1 MKKLLKKLSVM
12 RLEERV
18 LFDAAAAAAAVEAEN
33 QAQQNE
39 ELQQQQQQLQEQ
51 LAEEAARQQAAQ
63 EAPGTESELPQ
74 EDEAAG
80 AQESAAQ
87 ESGESAAA
95 GSEVSAAVEAIAADE
110 GIEVEESTDVL
121 ENDTDEVVG
130 ETVADVVAT
139 EVEADAEEGSADLE
153 AAADAEE
160 SDEVLMTTEEVAAAI
175 ADGTRH
181 ELVIVSD
188 SVKDSKII
196 IDGLAEGTEVLVLDR
211 NSDVLDQINEYLDKS
226 AVKYDSIHI
235 VSHGGDGNIV
245 LNSSMIDME
254 SLQAD
259 PASWAAI
266 GEHIAADGDI
276 LLYGCDVARSED
288 GKAFVHQL
296 AALTGADVAAS
307 VDATGQYGWELEYMT
322 ATVAPIS
329 FTVTDYKYS
338 LEEYTII
345 NDATKFEDIATLL
358 GKKEADVDG
367 SSATATEKWDIITT
381 VGEHT
386 GRVGHFTRTVT
397 EGTPG
402 AWVLDSAWF
411 ETGPK
416 AGNLTWALAEA
427 YSNADLAPIFTATEA
442 NYDRAFQL
450 DFSTNRNLF
459 TLGDA
464 VDVQF
469 HFEAKDTVNITL
481 PQFDIYVDGV
491 RNTKHGLRGV
501 EALRVEA
508 GNISITNDQIDLFG
522 SSRLEL
528 KAESTLSLGTDNGVG
543 NYTLTFDKLDD
554 FYTGA
559 TFITEADI
567 VSDGVGNSNNTIR
580 AYGAA
585 EHSWQHTGDSLLY
598 DTITV
603 GDATNDVDATESTT
617 LSLLKGHWTTT
628 GNEVDSGAG
637 VTVNKGDTFLVG
649 ADVDSMYLTVH
660 NNGTIAFDEGG
671 LDVYGDR
678 DINVLNGDT
687 NDDFVNFYGHVTITG
702 EGSLITFSNTVT
714 VQDADDT
721 EARITVSDRAVFGM
735 REIYRDGI
743 LNGHNPFGAFAYA
756 AGTGTDSLTLNV
768 NNGGRVEALVRHSAT
783 DKFFDGNAADDSNSS
798 LQVNLDGG
806 GELWLGVLGGE
817 GLQLGNVT
825 IGARGSLNLAHGDFD
840 LKNLDLS
847 EGGSL
852 TVGNYFV
859 QHPSLYE
866 TIVAVQNWV
875 IAPAWVNDVSDDT
888 TVDIKAGVTGWSL
901 LDSGSANYNVSAG
914 GVLNM
919 EIRNSAIKGDI
930 GAYDGTVNLTASN
943 SQMYA
948 LAGVNSTVTIDASDV
963 TFSGHVKFRG
973 NSDVTIRGG
982 GDAGVMFLDDF
993 NTAAEWYVGN
1003 AFMFDDSGYY
1013 TTASGSW
1020 SSVKD
1025 NLHQDA
1031 ESLRN
1036 GDYQVTVDL
1045 YGKAIFA
1052 DDTVII
1058 NGGDFT
1064 AGTGNVIR
1072 SSHFTIHSGA
1082 DVTFGNNGGKF
1093 AFGAGKFNIEA
1104 GAAVTFLSNVY
1115 ISASYNGL
1123 NTDFNINGGIV
1134 NFNADVRNWVRSWRG
1149 NDDLTWTTGT
1159 SSWLVPSGD
1168 LVVEIHTD
1176 NQGEDHEYHV
1186 LKTYD
1191 PHLYSAV
1198 NFNGGTVSFREGT
1211 TYTNYG
1217 TFGVAKTIVS
1227 SQASVSF
1234 ANIVNEAHNFAGEA
1248 DGDWEGAGV
1257 YRLSQNWEDNLLTW
1271 STEAGTNS
1279 VRADGIS
1286 SDGLVPVHGSIFQIK
1301 GNTVVTGDVRN
1312 FGTHTNDSGYAGWTP
1327 LVGGAGF
1334 YVSVDEGA
1342 KGNQFLGTVTNE
1354 QYMNISGDGSV
1365 FTRITNSG
1373 TGTLELFGDNNFGII
1388 TNRGQLVM
1396 TGVAG
1401 AELSLVN
1408 YGDVALIG
1416 DALGLH
1422 FVNYME
1428 NGVEKAGL
1436 DMKDGHFTVASS
1448 IGEPGFDDISVS
1460 EKATLV
1466 FEVANIIN
1474 GDVTNKGLILI
1485 SSKISD
1491 FSNPFEINGNITN
1504 TGTFRVEGIVDFSTS
1519 STINNRSEF
1528 ITSISGIV
1536 YDGSFVNN
1544 GTLQIAQT
1552 AAFSALVNEVGGTV
1566 TFNPAAENNNGAK
1579 YTVFRNLV
1587 NRGNFNVLGEK
1598 ILFADSLINE
1608 ENAIFTVSREGTRF
1622 NNMIDAA
1629 GNITFVNRG
1638 TLRITGASAQGE
1650 FLDVD
1655 NYGTINAEA
1664 TVHFGNVINR
1674 ENGAISI
1681 NVNNT
1686 LNFNGSVVNDGVI
1699 RGTGSVLFRYAAEG
1713 SGTFDLEGTGTVTYN
1728 YNQNVTGNNATVEI
1742 DSDGYY
1748 RIGGELVYYYDSY
1761 GQLKPIDSYAN
1772 RPEFSTERNAWVI
1785 GDTVYSTLGAEFDAY
1800 KEGDY
1805 WYVGGQVLYNTA
1817 DNSRPVYDAEDNRW
1831 EDNNGNAIN
1840 AAAGEPQNA
1849 KLSLRYVANGF
1860 HWFINNTDSNLQENS
1875 VLGVTNAA
1883 APAFDNTN
1891 VDGVWRVTLNGG
1903 DLLQL
1908 YRTNDGVNASEA
1920 EPLAVN
1926 IGQSV
1931 FGGSLINIT
1940 VKGDATVADGETAVR
1955 GVTLGAG
1962 LDLEVKGTF
1971 DNAGTAGNDDG
1982 LRFVISEG
1990 ASLNLVKN
1998 FVDDAGASFQLN
2010 ALSADSEYTQGGTVR
2025 FDLHT
2030 AAGEIS
2036 TATVNGNVINNGV
2049 IELAQDRTLVFN
2061 QNTTGNG
2068 TVLAGEN
2075 STVDYAAAADNT
2087 FFGGTYEK
2095 VILRGDRTL
2104 NSIATVNS
2112 MVFVNDTDDQ
2122 NRTILTV
2129 TGDDSNLIVNGS
2141 VKGNTEGTDTSNFV
2155 FSAGSRG
2162 TFNSSV
2168 EYTVNDI
2175 EFQDGALGL
2184 TFSGSVGASI
2194 TVEDLT
2200 IAANTIVRDSDYSG
2214 IIAQT
2219 NTRFNTVSNSA
2230 RFTVNDSNVVLGDFT
2245 LNAGALL
2252 ELNADMTFDGT
2263 NSELLTT
2270 NIADNNVGIVNVNS
2284 GTLTFSQTGAD
2295 VVKALFNLAP
2305 DAAMEINNQ
2314 TPDAQIKIWGVNVAE
2329 NASLTV
2335 RGLTA
2340 ATDANVPTNYDVA
2353 IGVSANN
2360 ATYGENSGL
2369 TLNGNLLID
2378 SGLLRVWN
2386 YNTTMNDG
2394 RNSFSIVE
2402 GVVQNWLPADGSDDY
2417 SARSAKITVET
2428 SAGLYFA
2435 GQAELYGY
2443 IYTANT
2449 QIENI
2454 SGVVQSGGPTSR
2466 IGGNAVTLDNWILID
2481 TTQDYST
2488 GGYADGGKFLV
2499 IGNDT
2504 VFTIDGTDVVI
2515 EAIRVNNNASLV
2527 VAGTNVTFNSEVRV
2541 DADTDAGEE
2550 ALTVNGSAVF
2560 NGDVTLN
2567 DALNVTGSGSV
2578 TFNADSVLTAGEG
2591 VLANAADESTVI
2603 YNFEGA
2609 ALAGTY
2615 NNLTING
2622 AAVSVGNVTITGLIS
2637 GSGVLNFNGTT
2648 AGIGSVSGTGFSAVY
2663 NANAATVY
2671 GTGEAASYRNITLIG
2686 NHTVSSNLK
2695 AGNLIAERNSDN
2707 TAAVITVADNIQMT
2721 LGSVTNVENATI
2733 FGNSRSKVTYDV
2745 NSAQTVTVFNGRYY
2759 DLEFKGANTNYEI
2772 NDLLLTDELSGNAKT
2787 LKINGVN
2794 ANSNGRLVAAD
2805 VDGNA
2810 ETLER
2815 LNVQYTSDAILT
2827 GEYGTLTIN
2836 REGVVNVLGDASAE
2850 VQVRGTMRSAANLL
2864 GEAQFHINTIAL
2876 GNGTFGTN
2884 AQSYAG
2890 TVFYHGAAA
2899 NGPAYTVFSGNY
2911 SGITFADGVREITN
2925 AFNADTMT
2933 VNAGSN
2939 VSVNVT
2945 DGTPVEVHRLNDL
2958 NDRNTGTGAIT
2969 VQDGSV
2975 FSIGAGS
2982 TIGYLINQGEV
2993 IIADSGVMGDNANL
3007 ANLLNRGTLTV
3018 ADGAL
3023 ATVYD
3028 STIAE
3033 NVRGDVIGLYRV
3045 SDGGT
3050 LQFNNV
3056 VFNREIAN
3064 VHVSE
3069 SGLVRLVSGT
3079 NVSFKNLTGTGTVA
3093 VEDGA
3098 TLNFSGTGIVADAGY
3113 DYVLYPEDIHNQ
3125 QRPEHKFDGLITVN
3139 GSGVFNVKGHFEV
3152 ESLLLTGNA
3161 TVNAGLMPDGA
3172 DPGFNE
3178 AYLVINW
3185 LNRGENEW
3193 QYSGETSY
3201 TINASNNSTVY
3212 FRPQNVV
3219 QNVWGS
3225 VVEDRSSHIEYDAAW
3240 WYFNELDTFW
3250 ITIREN
3256 TVLSELIA
3264 GKGYHILE
3272 GAELTVTLSS
3282 GTVSQQFW
3290 IEGFL
3295 TVAGNAADSEF
3306 VFSNQINNLG
3316 EFRLG
3321 ENTQRVTLSN
3331 VYGDYTGTPGFGEHD
3346 PATVVAGIVTAGQGT
3361 IVEYTGNDKIVFAG
3375 TYDTLRISAANVQ
3388 GAQGE
3393 TVINSLL
3400 VSRGADITFTSDEL
3414 TINNR
3419 IQGAGSIT
3427 FNNTASGNAQVTD
3440 VSTLTI
3446 TYNNAGY
3453 VFGGVYNGQLIFT
3466 GENTVSNVIS
3476 ASGAVTLSGVL
3487 NVTETASVTFSG
3499 TTDANSSGN
3508 DGYINAANGSKF
3520 TYGADAAVYS
3530 GTYGDLT
3537 INGDHNLLSNYIEG
3551 LGTNQGITING
3562 AATLDGI
3569 MTGNAKVTFNGETS
3583 GNATFGDIATDKT
3596 YTGVVTYGADSGAV
3610 FGGQYNNIVIEGD
3623 HSVAADINV
3632 NVIDGGMF
3640 RLNSTLTLNDRVSM
3654 TLNGLTD
3661 ANAEGNT
3668 GRIIGADTS
3677 TVTYGYNASIYGGTY
3692 GNLIANGTEYTLNN
3706 DVIINGEA
3714 NLKGTFLGDVDVTFN
3729 GKTFGNA
3736 LFGVIDDATRVF
3748 GGTVSYAATA
3758 LTVYGGNYYSL
3769 EIAGDRTLGASFA
3782 VNNSAD
3788 IAGVMSGSA
3797 NVTFA
3802 QGALLQGGAFFGAEG
3817 ADYTGTVTYNGVDNV
3832 YGGFYSGLNFSNGNT
3847 VSTAVSASGAVQL
3860 AGALNVSSTGSVAF
3874 NGTTDANVMTPD
3886 RNTGVIF
3893 GDSGS
3898 KVSYGAAADVYNGVY
3913 GDLAINGDHTLLVN
3927 GEHEAGIIINGKAE
3941 LSGIMSGNTKV
3952 TFNGDSDGDA
3962 TFGNIASDTTYTGTV
3977 TYGVGA
3983 TTIYG
3988 GQYNNIVIAGDSSV
4002 SHTVN
4007 SSLLVNVPS
4016 GGRFELASELIL
4028 EENVILTLNGLT
4040 DANAEGN
4047 TGSITGHATSEVLYS
4062 GDADVYGGSYGK
4074 LTFTGSEYTLL
4085 NNFSV
4090 AADAL
4095 INGNIIGS
4103 ADIVFNGAVSG
4114 NAVFGNLETN
4124 VIYGGSVTYAPSAD
4138 HSQTVFGGNYSTLNI
4153 TGSHELN
4160 QKFAVN
4166 TAAAFNDGIMSGS
4179 ADITFAQGAILTGNG
4194 TIGAAAD
4201 NRYQGNV
4208 VYNGVSGETGVFGG
4222 FYSNLV
4228 LANGNSTSA
4237 AVDAADVKLSGVLTV
4252 TGTGSVNFAGTTD
4265 AAVADNDGSIT
4276 ADATASVSYAGTADV
4291 YGGTYG
4297 NLTITGDHTLYF
4309 DLTVNG
4315 LATITGT
4322 QTLEGSG
4329 TITFNGTTNAD
4340 DAGSGTFADDMVLS
4354 TVVYSGTAA
4363 VFGGSYGNLN
4373 ISGPHTLNNTLSVA
4387 GSAEFSG
4394 KQTLGSGVSMTLSG
4408 ATNAD
4413 AKDSEGNNIASI
4425 DGSAGSVTYDGV
4437 SNQGIYIGTY
4447 GNLTITGD
4455 HLLSNS
4461 FSVEGNF
4468 ASGAVLSGTADVTF
4482 NGTTAADGT
4491 VFGTASEVY
4500 AGRVTYSETAAT
4512 VYGGYYTNL
4521 VISGNHTLGN
4531 DFAVNTAAEIT
4542 GVMSGTA
4549 KVTFAQD
4556 SVLTGGATFGAA
4568 ADARYE
4574 GEVVYNGVETVYG
4587 GFYSALTLDGGNT
4600 VSVDVDVLNA
4610 KLSDVLTV
4618 TGTGSVNFAGT
4629 TDAAAA
4635 DNDGSITA
4643 DAASSVSYAGTADVY
4658 GGTYGNLT
4666 ITGDHTLYFDVT
4678 VNGLATITGTQTLEG
4693 SGTITFN
4700 GTTNADDAGSGTF
4713 ADDMVLSTV
4722 VYSGTAAVFG
4732 GSYGNLNISGP
4743 HTLNNTL
4750 SVAGSAEFSG
4760 KQTLGSGVSM
4770 TLSGATNADAKDSEG
4785 NNIASIDGSAG
4796 SVTYDGVSNQGIYI
4810 GTYGNLTITGDHL
4823 LSNSF
4828 SVEGNFASG
4837 AVLSGTADVTFNGTT
4852 AADGTV
4858 FGTASEVYAGRVTYS
4873 ETAATVYG
4881 GYYTNLVISGNHT
4894 LGNDFAVNTAAE
4906 ITGVMSG
4913 TAKVTFA
4920 QDSVLT
4926 GGATFGAAADAR
4938 YEGEVVYNGVETVYG
4953 GFYSA
4958 LTLDGGNTVSVDVDV
4973 LNAKLS
4979 DVLTVTETGSVN
4991 FAGTTD
4997 AAADDNDGSI
5007 AADAASSVS
5016 YAGTADVYGGTYG
5029 NLTITGDHTLYFDL
5043 TVNGLATITGTQTLE
5058 GPGTITFNGTTN
5070 ADEAGSGTFADDAFV
5085 STVTYGAQAAVFGGS
5100 YGNLTINGDHTL
5112 TQDFSV
5118 SANAVIEGV
5127 ISGTAAVQLLGVNSG
5142 SGSFGRSADERYN
5155 GIVTYDANE
5164 ILSGFYGGA
5173 EGSAGLIINNGA
5185 KVLQNVVVDA
5195 YSVELNGALAVA
5207 EGGTMRFSG
5216 YTDALVK
5223 GNAAQIDSD
5232 GVVDYAVTA
5241 DIYGGKYT
5249 DLVIRGD
5256 RYFRSSLTVLG
5267 TTTIYDNAD
5276 DTDASLTS
5284 ADGVQL
5290 IFSGAVNGNG
5300 AYFGDGTNAVAAS
5313 VTYNSAEGEILGGI
5327 YNDLTV
5333 TTARALSNNFE
5344 VTGSAVFGGN
5354 QTLGSGVE
5362 IRFTGSTNGNESVE
5376 FEGAADSSV
5385 YYKEGVT
5392 VYNGSYGTLI
5402 LDGAFTL
5409 TDKTITASTEAEF
5422 NGRLT
5427 LAGNT
5432 SLTLSGVNSGTI
5444 DQISAGADTT
5454 VVYNGAADQTVFA
5467 GTYGNLEITGAHT
5480 LTNSFSVAGKTDITG
5495 TQTLSGAVEI
5505 AFNGVTNGSE
5515 SDGGTLVD
5523 DTEDGILSSVSYSGE
5538 ADVFSGS
5545 YGNLTITGDH
5555 VLIKDFSVEGAFAS
5569 GALLS
5574 GDANVTLNG
5583 TTADDGTRFGD
5594 ERSSYAGH
5602 VIYGTTAESV
5612 YQGSYAD
5619 LTITGDHVLANDFS
5633 VAGAAVITGTQTLKG
5648 AVAIEFNGTT
5658 NAAEG
5663 AIFNDDSSDSEFSA
5677 VTYAGEA
5684 DVYTGTYGDL
5694 TINGNNGQS
5703 TAVIGDLTVQGML
5716 SLADND
5722 MFLVGDGDW
5731 TIGKTNA
5738 SEDHSAIIY
5747 NDGTVT
5753 YNGLAAGESGWIFN
5767 GGGYE
5772 NGSYYEGGYENLVVI
5787 GGNYSVNSI
5796 TIQGTVTGDATG
5808 KIIFQN
5814 RVGGEGVAQNV
5825 NADYMS
5831 DALIFKGTYNDLG
5844 INRSANFAEEVTVN
5858 GRFSALSSNA
5868 IVEGGSTLTLAG
5880 TMEGFNGLGRFN
5892 HTGEVKITGTADPF
5906 EFTGGHVFETLNVGA
5921 GTTTYLAQT
5930 TVRNSTHLT
5939 GAAIYGSGDI
5949 YIGAEVY
5956 INAPISMTGGTVT
5969 YQADAT
5975 DALFGGVY
5983 YNLNLEQSATLVMT
5997 QNVTVTN
6004 LLDVNSHDILNNNEL
6019 TVYTFTDTADS
6030 TLINLGTLTFG
6041 SYDDTVTAPAVRQ
6054 VWEGLIANGIT
6065 LNGVDYTGTLIINRS
6080 NYTINNIYNYEGSQI
6095 TVDYGA
6101 APAGTEDVV
6110 QVGVFSEINSIIN
6123 LRADVA
6129 LHDGDDHTRFTNYG
6143 TLNISGRWGALSS
6156 MHVFNLTQSTINVTD
6171 GQFTFGDNIKLTNS
6185 GLVVAGSNGELTF
6198 AEVNENLSGRPVYQT
6213 ADGGVFKFDFA
6224 SDSINISNGL
6234 LGELKN
6240 YDGTMYFLTDGM
6252 KYLGKLTNGR
6262 GTDTYGYA
6270 YFWADTTLKESVV
6283 STFGLLQIGNGSDD
6297 ISVNFLHNVVT
6308 NSRFEILN
6316 NAHAVFES
6324 IVSVVH
6330 EFYMESGSSA
6340 LFMDEVRVYS
6350 TSNNQVDSIFHVK
6363 AGADA
6368 TFLSDVFNQNGYGFH
6383 ERDKWTVTLN
6393 NAVQSITGTF
6403 AKVTDVYTDTI
6414 INSKDWASDSDKLSK
6429 LVIDGH
6435 VVINGKLSNIAYGWN
6450 SDDNQANVVVNSD
6463 GNVFGAI
6470 DNRGS
6475 AARFDMNGSNN
6486 QFNGAI
6492 FNTGNLFL
6500 NGTNDYNDLQTA
6512 HCSISF
6518 IISSPPPYVDQTINN
6533 GYVWVNDGAT
6543 GSTFR
6548 EIKIGKNSGVEATNP
6563 TFTVVSYNNE
6573 GIDLTFTGEV
6583 FNWGRFNINSD
6594 GSVFNRDVV
6603 NYNQF
6608 RINGVAQFNALFTNN
6623 SIVRADVTEDGEKR
6637 LTGAE
6642 LSIGAA
6648 GTRFNQISNAGII
6661 GIDAYTIL
6669 EGSIT
6674 NTGIINFNVS
6684 GMNFSNIVNNGVIN
6698 LHNAKQIVVQNL
6710 TIGESSVIDIDK
6722 LSSLHLH
6729 VVSEEYTGDYD
6740 NENYNYADD
6749 AKLGTIF
6756 VRGDARNGL
6765 YEAHTTPDV
6774 SDSEHGLFFEDT
6786 GRLQTISSRI
6796 VYDTLSVESAIWF
6809 NSHTVLNYEDATW
6822 IIVHSGQRITLDEIG
6837 STEKYKVMTGGSL
6850 TVKDTASGTRIQVNG
6865 GTVIFDNDDRAL
6877 TITGLLEVRSGTAV
6891 FDSARALNFTRNVF
6905 NAGTVTFNGGSV
6917 NNFNGGFTNAATG
6930 VVNAQTNV
6938 NGHIANSG
6946 MYNTVADGIVI
6957 GSSFTNTATGT
6968 LSVTANTQLEALIG
6982 GTINVQQKGTLT
6994 VEVTEINSNLLN
7006 NGTVVVSNSA
7016 NYLGVTG
7023 SILKGNGTFT
7033 SADPATLVFAGDVAT
7048 GTAAVFQNIYNVE
7061 YTGTSENGQNIILG
7075 TYNNL
7080 TLNGAFK
7087 VVDDGAV
7094 IVNGGFANNNEVK
7107 ITDDGELILN
7117 GNVAGNGIYS
7127 NEGLLVFSETASG
7140 SAATVNNSGVANVN
7154 ADNFNVASGSNT
7166 GSLNINGDGVSA
7178 SVENT
7183 GSLIINGND
7192 VDLNTVNNGSV
7203 TVNGSNA
7210 DLAGQNNSSVTVNG
7224 SAATTMSD
7232 QAGASYNVAQGG
7244 ALSLGDN
7251 GGTYNAVINNKG
7263 TVTVDAPV
7271 NSFAGGV
7278 NNEGVVAVNS
7288 GNGLDFAALMN
7299 GNANGTVALNDE
7311 IDLRNRSINGTVEV
7325 NYSLTD
7331 EDVENMIIT
7340 ENSVFGIN
7348 SDSTFKAPISTNNGT
7363 VRVGRDAELTLEM
7376 QDAEIKG
7383 NYDIDGVIS
7392 VRGDS
7397 KFTDSVDNSG
7407 TIKTEI
7413 DGEIT
7418 FAGSTSGAGRVE
7430 GNAVYEGSKIGVFG
7444 GDYSKLTIINDATLN
7459 ADAVVETLALE
7470 GSLATAEGAS
7480 MTINGETLGA
7490 GTMAGGKG
7498 EIVYNGNS
7506 AEQTIYAG
7514 LYNDITIGQDATGNF
7529 DIAGDIA
7536 VQGDAF
7542 NRSTNGAELAVSS
7555 GTVTYNGTGTQ
7566 NVMAGTYDELIMAG
7580 SGSTKLMETD
7590 VFNVNS
7596 FISDGGSHSGMITL
7610 TSAEAPGKW
7619 TLNAV
7624 SSSIDYSFVD
7634 YADTTKPIFLNGTNM
7649 TGSGNSHNWALFN
7662 GAGGVG
7668 DSFPSI
7674 NNPNFQAIAPYMSDL
7689 HYGWAATDR
7698 FDIFRRMP
7706 VDRAPIVVGD
7716 MSDLVVLNNF
7726 EAYDMIDFDGE
7737 FFGQEGISILDE
7749 EAREVLDDAASAE
7762 AADLKA
7768 LLED

>member
-95 GSEVSAAVEAIAADE
+95 GSEVAAAIEAIAADE
-110 GIEVEESTDVL
+110 GVEAVEETELLEDVS
-121 ENDTDEVVG
+121 DDVAG
-130 ETVADVVAT
+130 ESVEGVVAID
-139 EVEADAEEGSADLE
+139 VEADAEESAVL
-153 AAADAEE
+153 AETPAE
-160 SDEVLMTTEEVAAAI
+160 IAAAI
-175 ADGTRH
+175 AEGSRH
-181 ELVIVSD
+181 ELVIVSGT
-188 SVKDSKII
+188 VKDSKVI
-196 IDGLAEGTEVLVLDR
+196 IDSLAEGTEVLVLD
-211 NSDVLDQINEYLDKS
+211 NESDVLDQINEYLDKS
-226 AVKYDSIHI
+226 AVKYDAIHV
-235 VSHGGDGNIV
+235 VSHGGDGYLV
-245 LNSSMIDME
+245 LNNSVIDME

-266 GEHIAADGDI
+266 GEHVSEDGDI
-276 LLYGCDVARSED
+276 MLYGCNVAQTEN
-288 GKAFVHQL
+288 GKAFANQL
-296 AALTGADVAAS
+296 ASLTGADIAAS
-307 VDATGQYGWELEYMT
+307 VDVTGGDYGWELEYVT
-322 ATVAPIS
+322 NAVATPVLS
-329 FTVTDYKYS
+329 FTNYNARLASLTLVESGSGEDRDWNVNLHAAGTYYGFATGTTLTNSDGTTVESAVGQLYTVTVTEKAGEGGAPPTYEYKYS
-338 LEEYTII
+338 VEP
-345 NDATKFEDIATLL
+345 
-358 GKKEADVDG
+358 
-367 SSATATEKWDIITT
+367 EK
-381 VGEHT
+381 
-386 GRVGHFTRTVT
+386 
-397 EGTPG
+397 
-402 AWVLDSAWF
+402 
-411 ETGPK
+411 
-416 AGNLTWALAEA
+416 
-427 YSNADLAPIFTATEA
+427 
-442 NYDRAFQL
+442 
-450 DFSTNRNLF
+450 
-459 TLGDA
+459 
-464 VDVQF
+464 
-469 HFEAKDTVNITL
+469 
-481 PQFDIYVDGV
+481 
-491 RNTKHGLRGV
+491 
-501 EALRVEA
+501 
-508 GNISITNDQIDLFG
+508 
-522 SSRLEL
+522 
-528 KAESTLSLGTDNGVG
+528 
-543 NYTLTFDKLDD
+543 
-554 FYTGA
+554 
-559 TFITEADI
+559 
-567 VSDGVGNSNNTIR
+567 GNSVYVL
-580 AYGAA
+580 AQAVASEG
-585 EHSWQHTGDSLLY
+585 S

-603 GDATNDVDATESTT
+603 LASDISGNAELGNIAPAVNAGGLSISLGENVSASFNAATNLTGS
-617 LSLLKGHWTTT
+617 LSIT
-628 GNEVDSGAG
+628 GSSNNVLTQIGGNFRVTNGGSVTISGSFSS
-637 VTVNKGDTFLVG
+637 VNL
-649 ADVDSMYLTVH
+649 
-660 NNGTIAFDEGG
+660 
-671 LDVYGDR
+671 R
-678 DINVLNGDT
+678 DIEVVGGGSQ
-687 NDDFVNFYGHVTITG
+687 FAI
-702 EGSLITFSNTVT
+702 EGTV
-714 VQDADDT
+714 ADIRISDSDGNN
-721 EARITVSDRAVFGM
+721 EAI
-735 REIYRDGI
+735 E
-743 LNGHNPFGAFAYA
+743 
-756 AGTGTDSLTLNV
+756 
-768 NNGGRVEALVRHSAT
+768 VEALGGSFTIDAQATGFEVGASNVIVNGDVRIIGSRFTVDLTGNSAT
-783 DKFFDGNAADDSNSS
+783 QEESKFIVHGDFYARSGGLSGSQVSISVTDVDNPNISLDGA
-798 LQVNLDGG
+798 VVGMHYGTDGG
-806 GELWLGVLGGE
+806 GWVNFDST
-817 GLQLGNVT
+817 QDASPYDDSAV
-825 IGARGSLNLAHGDFD
+825 IFDGSLYVNAEGH
-840 LKNLDLS
+840 

-852 TVGNYFV
+852 HYANMSIDGGDGVVNYIYVKDDFIVGG
-859 QHPSLYE
+859 
-866 TIVAVQNWV
+866 A
-875 IAPAWVNDVSDDT
+875 
-888 TVDIKAGVTGWSL
+888 
-901 LDSGSANYNVSAG
+901 
-914 GVLNM
+914 
-919 EIRNSAIKGDI
+919 RN
-930 GAYDGTVNLTASN
+930 TASF
-943 SQMYA
+943 S
-948 LAGVNSTVTIDASDV
+948 ASD
-963 TFSGHVKFRG
+963 FYSFYF
-973 NSDVTIRGG
+973 
-982 GDAGVMFLDDF
+982 DAGTGKVFSI
-993 NTAAEWYVGN
+993 GQ
-1003 AFMFDDSGYY
+1003 DDSASFTAENRAHYNPSEWGRGYFG
-1013 TTASGSW
+1013 T
-1020 SSVKD
+1020 
-1025 NLHQDA
+1025 
-1031 ESLRN
+1031 RN
-1036 GDYQVTVDL
+1036 RVTVDRQVDIAAGATL
-1045 YGKAIFA
+1045 TINNLMMDIRDSVTGNNVDFSHLG
-1052 DDTVII
+1052 DI
-1058 NGGDFT
+1058 NGENSELVFREGVVIS
-1064 AGTGNVIR
+1064 GTDY
-1072 SSHFTIHSGA
+1072 A
-1082 DVTFGNNGGKF
+1082 
-1093 AFGAGKFNIEA
+1093 
-1104 GAAVTFLSNVY
+1104 
-1115 ISASYNGL
+1115 
-1123 NTDFNINGGIV
+1123 
-1134 NFNADVRNWVRSWRG
+1134 
-1149 NDDLTWTTGT
+1149 
-1159 SSWLVPSGD
+1159 
-1168 LVVEIHTD
+1168 
-1176 NQGEDHEYHV
+1176 
-1186 LKTYD
+1186 
-1191 PHLYSAV
+1191 
-1198 NFNGGTVSFREGT
+1198 GGTV
-1211 TYTNYG
+1211 
-1217 TFGVAKTIVS
+1217 
-1227 SQASVSF
+1227 
-1234 ANIVNEAHNFAGEA
+1234 H
-1248 DGDWEGAGV
+1248 
-1257 YRLSQNWEDNLLTW
+1257 LH
-1271 STEAGTNS
+1271 S
-1279 VRADGIS
+1279 VR
-1286 SDGLVPVHGSIFQIK
+1286 
-1301 GNTVVTGDVRN
+1301 
-1312 FGTHTNDSGYAGWTP
+1312 Y
-1327 LVGGAGF
+1327 
-1334 YVSVDEGA
+1334 
-1342 KGNQFLGTVTNE
+1342 
-1354 QYMNISGDGSV
+1354 
-1365 FTRITNSG
+1365 
-1373 TGTLELFGDNNFGII
+1373 
-1388 TNRGQLVM
+1388 
-1396 TGVAG
+1396 
-1401 AELSLVN
+1401 
-1408 YGDVALIG
+1408 
-1416 DALGLH
+1416 
-1422 FVNYME
+1422 E
-1428 NGVEKAGL
+1428 NGVEAAVQRGGGTGMLDTKFNFYHGEYGSLGIWLDGRTDYKIDMDLFQEITIHNVTFINQNNDEGL
-1436 DMKDGHFTVASS
+1436 HVNLVDGGVGVLTGSSGSVTMEGEFAFTEA
-1448 IGEPGFDDISVS
+1448 ELPNTTFD
-1460 EKATLV
+1460 
-1466 FEVANIIN
+1466 FEVGSTVNVIYNRAFEQYVLSGNYYELT
-1474 GDVTNKGLILI
+1474 VTN
-1485 SSKISD
+1485 
-1491 FSNPFEINGNITN
+1491 
-1504 TGTFRVEGIVDFSTS
+1504 
-1519 STINNRSEF
+1519 
-1528 ITSISGIV
+1528 
-1536 YDGSFVNN
+1536 
-1544 GTLQIAQT
+1544 T
-1552 AAFSALVNEVGGTV
+1552 AD
-1566 TFNPAAENNNGAK
+1566 
-1579 YTVFRNLV
+1579 
-1587 NRGNFNVLGEK
+1587 K
-1598 ILFADSLINE
+1598 IL
-1608 ENAIFTVSREGTRF
+1608 
-1622 NNMIDAA
+1622 A
-1629 GNITFVNRG
+1629 GNIVVG
-1638 TLRITGASAQGE
+1638 VSIDKIQELRR
-1650 FLDVD
+1650 L
-1655 NYGTINAEA
+1655 YGTEDSKDAQI
-1664 TVHFGNVINR
+1664 
-1674 ENGAISI
+1674 
-1681 NVNNT
+1681 
-1686 LNFNGSVVNDGVI
+1686 
-1699 RGTGSVLFRYAAEG
+1699 AA
-1713 SGTFDLEGTGTVTYN
+1713 
-1728 YNQNVTGNNATVEI
+1728 
-1742 DSDGYY
+1742 
-1748 RIGGELVYYYDSY
+1748 R
-1761 GQLKPIDSYAN
+1761 
-1772 RPEFSTERNAWVI
+1772 
-1785 GDTVYSTLGAEFDAY
+1785 
-1800 KEGDY
+1800 
-1805 WYVGGQVLYNTA
+1805 
-1817 DNSRPVYDAEDNRW
+1817 
-1831 EDNNGNAIN
+1831 
-1840 AAAGEPQNA
+1840 
-1849 KLSLRYVANGF
+1849 KLSHAYR
-1860 HWFINNTDSNLQENS
+1860 
-1875 VLGVTNAA
+1875 
-1883 APAFDNTN
+1883 
-1891 VDGVWRVTLNGG
+1891 GG
-1903 DLLQL
+1903 I
-1908 YRTNDGVNASEA
+1908 S
-1920 EPLAVN
+1920 
-1926 IGQSV
+1926 
-1931 FGGSLINIT
+1931 
-1940 VKGDATVADGETAVR
+1940 
-1955 GVTLGAG
+1955 LGAG
-1962 LDLEVKGTF
+1962 LRTMGYDVDFYGYTHAATEKAKIYSE
-1971 DNAGTAGNDDG
+1971 NA
-1982 LRFVISEG
+1982 E
-1990 ASLNLVKN
+1990 
-1998 FVDDAGASFQLN
+1998 
-2010 ALSADSEYTQGGTVR
+2010 
-2025 FDLHT
+2025 
-2030 AAGEIS
+2030 
-2036 TATVNGNVINNGV
+2036 GNVAGRV
-2049 IELAQDRTLVFN
+2049 SYHVAQTLVNMDRTV
-2061 QNTTGNG
+2061 Q
-2068 TVLAGEN
+2068 
-2075 STVDYAAAADNT
+2075 
-2087 FFGGTYEK
+2087 
-2095 VILRGDRTL
+2095 
-2104 NSIATVNS
+2104 
-2112 MVFVNDTDDQ
+2112 M
-2122 NRTILTV
+2122 TV
-2129 TGDDSNLIVNGS
+2129 TNPL
-2141 VKGNTEGTDTSNFV
+2141 T
-2155 FSAGSRG
+2155 
-2162 TFNSSV
+2162 
-2168 EYTVNDI
+2168 
-2175 EFQDGALGL
+2175 GAPM
-2184 TFSGSVGASI
+2184 
-2194 TVEDLT
+2194 
-2200 IAANTIVRDSDYSG
+2200 N
-2214 IIAQT
+2214 
-2219 NTRFNTVSNSA
+2219 
-2230 RFTVNDSNVVLGDFT
+2230 
-2245 LNAGALL
+2245 
-2252 ELNADMTFDGT
+2252 
-2263 NSELLTT
+2263 
-2270 NIADNNVGIVNVNS
+2270 VNVNVWD
-2284 GTLTFSQTGAD
+2284 TGA
-2295 VVKALFNLAP
+2295 VGG
-2305 DAAMEINNQ
+2305 Q
-2314 TPDAQIKIWGVNVAE
+2314 
-2329 NASLTV
+2329 
-2335 RGLTA
+2335 
-2340 ATDANVPTNYDVA
+2340 
-2353 IGVSANN
+2353 
-2360 ATYGENSGL
+2360 SGL
-2369 TLNGNLLID
+2369 DMAGITATNH
-2378 SGLLRVWN
+2378 
-2386 YNTTMNDG
+2386 
-2394 RNSFSIVE
+2394 
-2402 GVVQNWLPADGSDDY
+2402 GV
-2417 SARSAKITVET
+2417 
-2428 SAGLYFA
+2428 
-2435 GQAELYGY
+2435 
-2443 IYTANT
+2443 
-2449 QIENI
+2449 
-2454 SGVVQSGGPTSR
+2454 GP
-2466 IGGNAVTLDNWILID
+2466 G
-2481 TTQDYST
+2481 
-2488 GGYADGGKFLV
+2488 
-2499 IGNDT
+2499 
-2504 VFTIDGTDVVI
+2504 
-2515 EAIRVNNNASLV
+2515 
-2527 VAGTNVTFNSEVRV
+2527 
-2541 DADTDAGEE
+2541 
-2550 ALTVNGSAVF
+2550 
-2560 NGDVTLN
+2560 
-2567 DALNVTGSGSV
+2567 VTGHSR
-2578 TFNADSVLTAGEG
+2578 T
-2591 VLANAADESTVI
+2591 DEA
-2603 YNFEGA
+2603 YRAFYG
-2609 ALAGTY
+2609 GTY
-2615 NNLTING
+2615 NNLTIDTMATLPPTAGIQWIPSEEITFTMDDSARIFGNMAVTAVWDGSTSTQHHFFTVNVTSDVVFVGGRNNIFLDDASLHFSGSVTGNFQSVTAVRDEYYSANGVNDPTSLGAHERQLSLTFDQKMGNIGLLHTDGVSITFESDVASIRNVTVGTPGLHTGKVNTRDEVLTFNG
-2622 AAVSVGNVTITGLIS
+2622 AVELVESVVTTRQFDDVKPIF
-2637 GSGVLNFNGTT
+2637 NFNGTT
-2648 AGIGSVSGTGFSAVY
+2648 TGNARFESFRSIVNFNERGDLTIFQGHYDDLNIAGEADPYIDGVKTIIGDTSVGGIFNANLANINIQSGTLSLQTFYEDYATDPHRPNFTVDAGAQLEFRAANTEGIRFYGTIESAGTITILGRGIFSGDITLTGEGNMVIDGSAEGSVFARVINEGSGFDIVRDITINELHNYGTITIHNNNVGIDVYNHAGGNLVFDLNAGTVGANGYEFTFDRGEGESNIEWNNGSTYSTNDEVRYDNVLYIAGSDVPAGVEPGVEYWREIEAFDSRDDKTYKVGDVVYRTSGGETTVYRALQSYVPGNSDLDNTDYWEELGTAADFISNTYNVGALVKSGTQVYVAMNAVAAGTVPGTTYWTPIANTAHNRLINGGTITVNNGTVNLNNFTQGDKNAETGRWTYVHTETVGGEEVFIYDQNFVVGQNGTLIFAASAAQLNEGNVDSPSTDSY
-2663 NANAATVY
+2663 LGTITNAGTVKVDAAIGGNIKFAGAITNAENSKFILENTGTTTFNGNFTHDGSLTATVAGADIVFGVNSVVTGS
-2671 GTGEAASYRNITLIG
+2671 GTIGGVTGYNGTVDYNGAEQQILTGIYNDDVTLTEG
-2686 NHTVSSNLK
+2686 VKTVV
-2695 AGNLIAERNSDN
+2695 GNL
-2707 TAAVITVADNIQMT
+2707 
-2721 LGSVTNVENATI
+2721 
-2733 FGNSRSKVTYDV
+2733 
-2745 NSAQTVTVFNGRYY
+2745 VFNG
-2759 DLEFKGANTNYEI
+2759 
-2772 NDLLLTDELSGNAKT
+2772 S
-2787 LKINGVN
+2787 VN
-2794 ANSNGRLVAAD
+2794 NSAVIQGNSN
-2805 VDGNA
+2805 
-2810 ETLER
+2810 
-2815 LNVQYTSDAILT
+2815 SI
-2827 GEYGTLTIN
+2827 
-2836 REGVVNVLGDASAE
+2836 
-2850 VQVRGTMRSAANLL
+2850 
-2864 GEAQFHINTIAL
+2864 
-2876 GNGTFGTN
+2876 
-2884 AQSYAG
+2884 
-2890 TVFYHGAAA
+2890 
-2899 NGPAYTVFSGNY
+2899 
-2911 SGITFADGVREITN
+2911 
-2925 AFNADTMT
+2925 AFNADTLGSGSFAGTLDVTYASASSSIYTGSYGDLSISGNNRTIDADITAANLTLSGQNTFNGADAENVASLT
-2933 VNAGSN
+2933 VAGEIILGDS
-2939 VSVNVT
+2939 SST
-2945 DGTPVEVHRLNDL
+2945 TFGEFSSLNDDS
-2958 NDRNTGTGAIT
+2958 NA
-2969 VQDGSV
+2969 
-2975 FSIGAGS
+2975 AA
-2982 TIGYLINQGEV
+2982 V
-2993 IIADSGVMGDNANL
+2993 IKGGKNG
-3007 ANLLNRGTLTV
+3007 GTLTFSTNAV
-3018 ADGAL
+3018 GAGVAVFDEGLNAAVTYNYAGTDAQRILAGTYLSGMTMDGSQKVVSSQVSVTGNVLSYANAPLHVANGGIFEAIGTVVIDALQVDFGGVLSLSLTGASQIGTVDDFVTTDDITGKITAASTTGVVFGGELNLTSSNNSQLTVYGWQDVGSLGVINVNSGIINFAGIPDDVDSDPVDSLGYGYVNATLNNNAGAANVVDNGGRLQNVWVSIFQDAFTSELTDYIPASRFRVINGATLTVDHFALWNDANADGIKDEGEE
-3023 ATVYD
+3023 YY
-3028 STIAE
+3028 I
-3033 NVRGDVIGLYRV
+3033 
-3045 SDGGT
+3045 
-3050 LQFNNV
+3050 
-3056 VFNREIAN
+3056 
-3064 VHVSE
+3064 
-3069 SGLVRLVSGT
+3069 T
-3079 NVSFKNLTGTGTVA
+3079 NA
-3093 VEDGA
+3093 VEAFSVSDGA
-3098 TLNFSGTGIVADAGY
+3098 TLIFDLTGGFYDAETAKTIT
-3113 DYVLYPEDIHNQ
+3113 VHDIHIDSGSQVIIREGNTVQ
-3125 QRPEHKFDGLITVN
+3125 IDRYADVDGVVSGAGNVNMTTDVASTTGQGTFNMSAGQVTYGNGMKVYGGIYNDLILDTNILTGAPLTVN
-3139 GSGVFNVKGHFEV
+3139 GTADF
-3152 ESLLLTGNA
+3152 TG
-3161 TVNAGLMPDGA
+3161 
-3172 DPGFNE
+3172 
-3178 AYLVINW
+3178 
-3185 LNRGENEW
+3185 
-3193 QYSGETSY
+3193 
-3201 TINASNNSTVY
+3201 
-3212 FRPQNVV
+3212 
-3219 QNVWGS
+3219 
-3225 VVEDRSSHIEYDAAW
+3225 
-3240 WYFNELDTFW
+3240 
-3250 ITIREN
+3250 
-3256 TVLSELIA
+3256 VLSGN
-3264 GKGYHILE
+3264 GK
-3272 GAELTVTLSS
+3272 V
-3282 GTVSQQFW
+3282 
-3290 IEGFL
+3290 
-3295 TVAGNAADSEF
+3295 
-3306 VFSNQINNLG
+3306 
-3316 EFRLG
+3316 
-3321 ENTQRVTLSN
+3321 
-3331 VYGDYTGTPGFGEHD
+3331 
-3346 PATVVAGIVTAGQGT
+3346 
-3361 IVEYTGNDKIVFAG
+3361 
-3375 TYDTLRISAANVQ
+3375 
-3388 GAQGE
+3388 
-3393 TVINSLL
+3393 
-3400 VSRGADITFTSDEL
+3400 
-3414 TINNR
+3414 
-3419 IQGAGSIT
+3419 
-3427 FNNTASGNAQVTD
+3427 
-3440 VSTLTI
+3440 
-3446 TYNNAGY
+3446 
-3453 VFGGVYNGQLIFT
+3453 
-3466 GENTVSNVIS
+3466 
-3476 ASGAVTLSGVL
+3476 
-3487 NVTETASVTFSG
+3487 
-3499 TTDANSSGN
+3499 
-3508 DGYINAANGSKF
+3508 
-3520 TYGADAAVYS
+3520 
-3530 GTYGDLT
+3530 
-3537 INGDHNLLSNYIEG
+3537 
-3551 LGTNQGITING
+3551 TING
-3562 AATLDGI
+3562 AT
-3569 MTGNAKVTFNGETS
+3569 T
-3583 GNATFGDIATDKT
+3583 GNATFGDIANDKT
-3596 YTGVVTYGADSGAV
+3596 YTGVVTYGAGSGAV

-3640 RLNSTLTLNDRVSM
+3640 RLNSTLTLNDGVSM
-3654 TLNGLTD
+3654 RLNGLTD

-3668 GRIIGADTS
+3668 GRINGADTS

-3729 GKTFGNA
+3729 GTTAGNA

-3769 EIAGDRTLGASFA
+3769 EISGDRTLGASFA

-4208 VYNGVSGETGVFGG
+4208 AYNGVSGETGVFGG

-4265 AAVADNDGSIT
+4265 AAAADNDGSIA
-4276 ADATASVSYAGTADV
+4276 ADAAASVSYAGTADV

-4315 LATITGT
+4315 LATITGI

-4340 DAGSGTFADDMVLS
+4340 EAGSGTFADDMVLS

-4425 DGSAGSVTYDGV
+4425 DGSAGSVTYNGV

-4468 ASGAVLSGTADVTF
+4468 ASGAQLSGTADVTF

-4512 VYGGYYTNL
+4512 VYGGYYSNL
-4521 VISGNHTLGN
+4521 VISGDHTLGN

-4635 DNDGSITA
+4635 DNDGSIAA
-4643 DAASSVSYAGTADVY
+4643 DATASVSYAGTADVY

-4678 VNGLATITGTQTLEG
+4678 VNGLATITGIQTLEG

-4700 GTTNADDAGSGTF
+4700 GTTNADD
-4713 ADDMVLSTV
+4713 
-4722 VYSGTAAVFG
+4722 
-4732 GSYGNLNISGP
+4732 
-4743 HTLNNTL
+4743 
-4750 SVAGSAEFSG
+4750 
-4760 KQTLGSGVSM
+4760 
-4770 TLSGATNADAKDSEG
+4770 
-4785 NNIASIDGSAG
+4785 
-4796 SVTYDGVSNQGIYI
+4796 
-4810 GTYGNLTITGDHL
+4810 
-4823 LSNSF
+4823 
-4828 SVEGNFASG
+4828 
-4837 AVLSGTADVTFNGTT
+4837 
-4852 AADGTV
+4852 
-4858 FGTASEVYAGRVTYS
+4858 
-4873 ETAATVYG
+4873 
-4881 GYYTNLVISGNHT
+4881 
-4894 LGNDFAVNTAAE
+4894 
-4906 ITGVMSG
+4906 
-4913 TAKVTFA
+4913 
-4920 QDSVLT
+4920 
-4926 GGATFGAAADAR
+4926 
-4938 YEGEVVYNGVETVYG
+4938 
-4953 GFYSA
+4953 
-4958 LTLDGGNTVSVDVDV
+4958 
-4973 LNAKLS
+4973 
-4979 DVLTVTETGSVN
+4979 
-4991 FAGTTD
+4991 
-4997 AAADDNDGSI
+4997 
-5007 AADAASSVS
+5007 
-5016 YAGTADVYGGTYG
+5016 
-5029 NLTITGDHTLYFDL
+5029 
-5043 TVNGLATITGTQTLE
+5043 
-5058 GPGTITFNGTTN
+5058 
-5070 ADEAGSGTFADDAFV
+5070 AGSGTFADDAFV

-5354 QTLGSGVE
+5354 QTLESGVE

-5409 TDKTITASTEAEF
+5409 TDKTITASTEAVF

-5574 GDANVTLNG
+5574 GDANVTFNG

-5663 AIFNDDSSDSEFSA
+5663 AIFNDDSSDSEFST

-5694 TINGNNGQS
+5694 TINGNSGQS

-5722 MFLVGDGDW
+5722 MYLIGDGDW

-5738 SEDHSAIIY
+5738 SEDHSATIY

-5772 NGSYYEGGYENLVVI
+5772 NGAYYEGAYENLVVI

-5880 TMEGFNGLGRFN
+5880 TMEGFNGLGRFY
-5892 HTGEVKITGTADPF
+5892 HLGEVKITGTAAPF
-5906 EFTGGHVFETLNVGA
+5906 EFTGGHIFETLNVGA

-5930 TVRNSTHLT
+5930 TVRNSTYLT

-5975 DALFGGVY
+5975 DMLFDGVY

-5997 QNVTVTN
+5997 QKVTVTN

-6065 LNGVDYTGTLIINRS
+6065 LNDVDYTGTLIINRS

-6123 LRADVA
+6123 LRADVV
-6129 LHDGDDHTRFTNYG
+6129 LYDGDDHTRFTNYG
-6143 TLNISGRWGALSS
+6143 TLNISGHWGALSS

-6171 GQFTFGDNIKLTNS
+6171 GQFTFGDNIRLTNS

-6240 YDGTMYFLTDGM
+6240 YDGAMYFLTDGM

-6283 STFGLLQIGNGSDD
+6283 STFGILQVGNGSDD

-6350 TSNNQVDSIFHVK
+6350 TSNNQFDTIFHVK

-6393 NAVQSITGTF
+6393 NAVQSITGSF
-6403 AKVTDVYTDTI
+6403 SKAADVYTDI
-6414 INSKDWASDSDKLSK
+6414 IIGSKDWASDSDKLSK

-6435 VVINGKLSNIAYGWN
+6435 VVINGKVSNIAYGWN

-6475 AARFDMNGSNN
+6475 AARLDMNGSNN

-6492 FNTGNLFL
+6492 FNTGNIYL

-6518 IISSPPPYVDQTINN
+6518 TISSEVYTDQTINN

-6548 EIKIGKNSGVEATNP
+6548 EIKIGANSGVEAANP

-6623 SIVRADVTEDGEKR
+6623 SRVIEDVTEDGGKR
-6637 LTGAE
+6637 LFGAE

-6661 GIDAYTIL
+6661 GVDAYTIL

-6786 GRLQTISSRI
+6786 GKLQTISSRI

-6938 NGHIANSG
+6938 NGHIVNSG

-6968 LSVTANTQLEALIG
+6968 LSVTANTQLEALIS

-7251 GGTYNAVINNKG
+7251 GGTYNAAINNKG

-7407 TIKTEI
+7407 TIKTEV

-7480 MTINGETLGA
+7480 MTINGETLGT

-7514 LYNDITIGQDATGNF
+7514 QYNDITIGQDATGNF

>member
-130 ETVADVVAT
+130 ETVVDVVAT
-139 EVEADAEEGSADLE
+139 DVEADAEEGSADLE

-175 ADGTRH
+175 AEGSRH
-181 ELVIVSD
+181 ELVIVSGT
-188 SVKDSKII
+188 VKDSKVI
-196 IDGLAEGTEVLVLDR
+196 IDSLAEGTEVLVLD
-211 NSDVLDQINEYLDKS
+211 NESDVLDQINEYLDKS
-226 AVKYDSIHI
+226 AVKYDAIHV

-345 NDATKFEDIATLL
+345 NDATKFKDIATLL

-427 YSNADLAPIFTATEA
+427 YSKADLAPIFTTTEA

-464 VDVQF
+464 ADVQF

-554 FYTGA
+554 YYTGA

-567 VSDGVGNSNNTIR
+567 VSDGEGNSSNTIR

-628 GNEVDSGAG
+628 GNAVDSGAG

-678 DINVLNGDT
+678 DKNVLNGDT
-687 NDDFVNFYGHVTITG
+687 NDDFVRFYGHVTITG

-756 AGTGTDSLTLNV
+756 AETGTDSLTLNV

-825 IGARGSLNLAHGDFD
+825 IGARGSLILAHGDFD

-875 IAPAWVNDVSDDT
+875 NAPDWVNDVSDDT

-963 TFSGHVKFRG
+963 TFSGHVKFGG

-1149 NDDLTWTTGT
+1149 NDDLTWTTTT

-1365 FTRITNSG
+1365 FTRITNSR

-1428 NGVEKAGL
+1428 NGVERAGL

-1474 GDVTNKGLILI
+1474 GDVTNDGLILI

-1504 TGTFRVEGIVDFSTS
+1504 NGTFRVEGIVDFSTS
-1519 STINNRSEF
+1519 STIINRSEF

-1536 YDGSFVNN
+1536 YDGSFINN

-1817 DNSRPVYDAEDNRW
+1817 NNSRPVYDAEDNRW

-1883 APAFDNTN
+1883 APTFDNTN

-1903 DLLQL
+1903 DPLQL

-1971 DNAGTAGNDDG
+1971 DNAGTAGNNDG

-2087 FFGGTYEK
+2087 LFGGTYEK

-2200 IAANTIVRDSDYSG
+2200 IAANTIVRDSDYNG

-2270 NIADNNVGIVNVNS
+2270 NIADSNVGIVNVNS

-2466 IGGNAVTLDNWILID
+2466 IGGNAVSLDNWILID
-2481 TTQDYST
+2481 TTRDYST

-2648 AGIGSVSGTGFSAVY
+2648 AGIGSVSGTGLSAVY

-2671 GTGEAASYRNITLIG
+2671 GTGEAASYRNITIIG
-2686 NHTVSSNLK
+2686 NHTVSSNLN

-2911 SGITFADGVREITN
+2911 SGITFADGVREISN

-3079 NVSFKNLTGTGTVA
+3079 DVSFKNLTGTGTVA

-3487 NVTETASVTFSG
+3487 NVTETAAVTFSG

-3537 INGDHNLLSNYIEG
+3537 INGNHNLLSNYIED

-3569 MTGNAKVTFNGETS
+3569 MTGNAKVTFNGATF

-3661 ANAEGNT
+3661 ANAEGNN
-3668 GRIIGADTS
+3668 GRINGAESS

-3729 GKTFGNA
+3729 GTTTGNA

-3758 LTVYGGNYYSL
+3758 QTVYGGNYYSL

-3847 VSTAVSASGAVQL
+3847 VSTAISASGAVQL

-4138 HSQTVFGGNYSTLNI
+4138 QSQTVFGGNYSTLNI

-4179 ADITFAQGAILTGNG
+4179 ADITFAQGAVLTGNG

-4208 VYNGVSGETGVFGG
+4208 TYNGVSGETGVYGG

-4340 DAGSGTFADDMVLS
+4340 EAGSGTFADDMVLS

-4373 ISGPHTLNNTLSVA
+4373 ISGLHTLNNTLSVA

-4413 AKDSEGNNIASI
+4413 VKDSEGNNIASI

-4468 ASGAVLSGTADVTF
+4468 ASGAQLSGTADVTF

-4521 VISGNHTLGN
+4521 VISGDHTLGN

-4587 GFYSALTLDGGNT
+4587 GFYSALTFDGGNT

-4610 KLSDVLTV
+4610 KLSDL
-4618 TGTGSVNFAGT
+4618 
-4629 TDAAAA
+4629 
-4635 DNDGSITA
+4635 
-4643 DAASSVSYAGTADVY
+4643 
-4658 GGTYGNLT
+4658 
-4666 ITGDHTLYFDVT
+4666 
-4678 VNGLATITGTQTLEG
+4678 
-4693 SGTITFN
+4693 
-4700 GTTNADDAGSGTF
+4700 
-4713 ADDMVLSTV
+4713 
-4722 VYSGTAAVFG
+4722 
-4732 GSYGNLNISGP
+4732 
-4743 HTLNNTL
+4743 
-4750 SVAGSAEFSG
+4750 
-4760 KQTLGSGVSM
+4760 
-4770 TLSGATNADAKDSEG
+4770 
-4785 NNIASIDGSAG
+4785 
-4796 SVTYDGVSNQGIYI
+4796 
-4810 GTYGNLTITGDHL
+4810 
-4823 LSNSF
+4823 
-4828 SVEGNFASG
+4828 
-4837 AVLSGTADVTFNGTT
+4837 
-4852 AADGTV
+4852 
-4858 FGTASEVYAGRVTYS
+4858 
-4873 ETAATVYG
+4873 
-4881 GYYTNLVISGNHT
+4881 
-4894 LGNDFAVNTAAE
+4894 
-4906 ITGVMSG
+4906 
-4913 TAKVTFA
+4913 
-4920 QDSVLT
+4920 
-4926 GGATFGAAADAR
+4926 
-4938 YEGEVVYNGVETVYG
+4938 
-4953 GFYSA
+4953 
-4958 LTLDGGNTVSVDVDV
+4958 
-4973 LNAKLS
+4973 
-4979 DVLTVTETGSVN
+4979 LTVTETGSVN

-4997 AAADDNDGSI
+4997 AAVADNDGSI

-5058 GPGTITFNGTTN
+5058 GSGTITFNGTTN

-5085 STVTYGAQAAVFGGS
+5085 SIVTYGAQAAVFGGS

-5354 QTLGSGVE
+5354 QTLESGVE

-5663 AIFNDDSSDSEFSA
+5663 AIFNDDSSDSEFST

-5722 MFLVGDGDW
+5722 MYLIGDGDW

-5738 SEDHSAIIY
+5738 SEDHSATIY

-5772 NGSYYEGGYENLVVI
+5772 NGSYYEGAYENLVVI

-5880 TMEGFNGLGRFN
+5880 TMEGFNGLGRFY
-5892 HTGEVKITGTADPF
+5892 HFGEVNVMGTAAPF

-6123 LRADVA
+6123 LRADVV
-6129 LHDGDDHTRFTNYG
+6129 LYDGDDHTRFTNYG

-6240 YDGTMYFLTDGM
+6240 YDGAMYFLTDGM

-6262 GTDTYGYA
+6262 GTDTSGEA

-6283 STFGLLQIGNGSDD
+6283 NSFGLLQIGNGSDD

-6308 NSRFEILN
+6308 GSRFEILN
-6316 NAHAVFES
+6316 NTHAVFES

-6350 TSNNQVDSIFHVK
+6350 TINNKVDSIFHVK

-6368 TFLSDVFNQNGYGFH
+6368 TFLSAVFNQNGYGFH
-6383 ERDKWTVTLN
+6383 ERDGWTVTLN
-6393 NAVQSITGTF
+6393 NAVQSITGSF
-6403 AKVTDVYTDTI
+6403 SKAADVYTDTI
-6414 INSKDWASDSDKLSK
+6414 IGSNDWASDSDKLSK

-6435 VVINGKLSNIAYGWN
+6435 VVINGKVSNIAYGWN

-6512 HCSISF
+6512 HCSIRF
-6518 IISSPPPYVDQTINN
+6518 TISSVVYTDKTINN

-6548 EIKIGKNSGVEATNP
+6548 EIKIGANSGVEAANP

-6623 SIVRADVTEDGEKR
+6623 SRVMADVTEDGGER
-6637 LTGAE
+6637 LSGAE

-6661 GIDAYTIL
+6661 GVDAYTIL

-6938 NGHIANSG
+6938 NGHIVNSG

-6968 LSVTANTQLEALIG
+6968 LSVTANTQLEALIS

-7244 ALSLGDN
+7244 TLSLGDN

-7278 NNEGVVAVNS
+7278 NNEGVVAVNN

-7340 ENSVFGIN
+7340 ENSIFGIN

-7407 TIKTEI
+7407 TIKTEV

-7480 MTINGETLGA
+7480 MTINGETLGT

-7498 EIVYNGNS
+7498 EIVYNGNG

-7536 VQGDAF
+7536 IQGDAF